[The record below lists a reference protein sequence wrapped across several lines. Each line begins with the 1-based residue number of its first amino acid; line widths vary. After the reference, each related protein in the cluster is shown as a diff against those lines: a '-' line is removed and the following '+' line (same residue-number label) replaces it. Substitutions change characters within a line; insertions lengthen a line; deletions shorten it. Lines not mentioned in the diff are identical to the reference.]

1 MDNLIKHL
9 VIIPA
14 RAGSKSIPKKNLK
27 KVGGI
32 SIIRRAC
39 LLALALKDTEVIV
52 STDDSEVINE
62 IKDLEV
68 VIFARSAEY
77 ASDFATTE
85 ESMLEVLENIHHSK
99 FNSIVLIQP
108 TSPFINPKDLE
119 KGLEIYKENNEL
131 VPFLAVSHKCYNW
144 LMIDQKWVPSKF
156 DSNLRS
162 PRQQTAESII
172 ETGGFWIMNKKN
184 FLNKKSRY
192 CGIPIP
198 IITKKIYSYEIDE
211 PEDLYAAQD
220 MAERIDREL
229 PHLKLDK

>member
-1 MDNLIKHL
+1 MDNPLKHL

-14 RAGSKSIPKKNLK
+14 RAGSKSIPKKNLQ
-27 KVGGI
+27 KVSGI
-32 SIIRRAC
+32 SLIRRAC
-39 LLALALKDTEVIV
+39 LVALVLKDIEIIV
-52 STDDSEVINE
+52 STDDSEVISE

-68 VIFARSAEY
+68 VIFPRSAEF

-85 ESMLEVLENIHHSK
+85 ESMLEVLENINHEQ

-108 TSPFINPKDLE
+108 TSPFINPRDLE
-119 KGLEIYKENNEL
+119 KGLEVYKENHEF
-131 VPFLAVSHKCYNW
+131 VPFLAVNHKCYNW
-144 LMIDQKWVPSKF
+144 LMVDQKWVPSKF

-162 PRQQTAESII
+162 PRQQGTESVI

-184 FLNKKSRY
+184 FLDKKSRY

-198 IITKKIYSYEIDE
+198 IVTEKIYSYEIDE

-220 MAERIDREL
+220 MAERIDQEL
-229 PHLKLDK
+229 PHLKLY

>member
-1 MDNLIKHL
+1 MNNPMKHL

-14 RAGSKSIPKKNLK
+14 RAGSKSVPKKNLK

-32 SIIRRAC
+32 SLIRRAC
-39 LLALALKDTEVIV
+39 LLALALKDTEIIV
-52 STDDSEVINE
+52 STDDSEVISE

-77 ASDFATTE
+77 ASDFSTTE
-85 ESMLEVLENIHHSK
+85 ESMLEVIENINHEK

-119 KGLEIYKENNEL
+119 KGLEIYKKNHEL
-131 VPFLAVSHKCYNW
+131 VPFLAVNHKCYNW
-144 LMIDQKWVPSKF
+144 LMVDQKWVPNKF

-162 PRQQTAESII
+162 PRQQTTESII

-198 IITKKIYSYEIDE
+198 VVTQKIYSYEIDE
-211 PEDLYAAQD
+211 LEDLYAAQD
-220 MAERIDREL
+220 MAKRIDQEL